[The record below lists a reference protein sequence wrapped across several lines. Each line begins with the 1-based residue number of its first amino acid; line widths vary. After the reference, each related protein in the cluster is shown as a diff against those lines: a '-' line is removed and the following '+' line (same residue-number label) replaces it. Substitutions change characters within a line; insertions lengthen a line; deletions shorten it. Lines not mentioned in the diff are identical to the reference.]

1 MKQQE
6 ILLRGTLVDLKTAH
20 EEITKEPVRVWQTES
35 LKNHIEKAGLRKK
48 GYMMPFMDVEDV
60 TEEEHQLA
68 KEFFPEVKLTGLE
81 LRSER
86 KGKAWG
92 GSYFR
97 ILKDSENEEN
107 RVIQWIYVWTKQR
120 FFVSFWVTVLPL
132 FILGVIGTLI
142 YSYLDFQ
149 NAIISVALIGSI
161 FLLLGFSALKDAIKG
176 LTKGKYYFS
185 NGQLFIAFGAV
196 FWLLLGEM
204 YLKDKG
210 FLRNIEENIPFI
222 EDGEK
227 IIQDTILGG
236 HDILIS
242 RVALFYFLAATIA
255 LILLKVKLPA
265 FTHATHDMDWAPLFI
280 YIKKKGEEWKLDKI
294 RYDAF
299 HYFAD
304 TNSSNY
310 LNQKK
315 ALINNKKPK
324 LEIPNFWHSF
334 RVKTGL
340 NNWFFVFAG
349 FITLLVAMFLGIIT
363 FVGDVDWKN
372 LEQVA
377 GIVRFVVFPILLFL
391 GAYLA
396 FSKWPS
402 DVVNKKLDL
411 ADTKYHL
418 TDDRLRIFWNL
429 RGQEPALKVRSKL
442 QDPFMDDDD
451 FSTFRDDLEQIVF
464 YTLLPK
470 LTEIEQ
476 QLFFKKL

>member
-1 MKQQE
+1 MEQQE
-6 ILLRGTLVDLKTAH
+6 MLLRGTLVDLKNAQ
-20 EEITKEPVRVWQTES
+20 EEVKKEPVRVWQTKS
-35 LKNHIEKAGLRKK
+35 LKSHIEKAGLRKK
-48 GYMMPFMDVEDV
+48 GYMMPLMDAEDV
-60 TEEEHQLA
+60 TVDEHQLA

-86 KGKAWG
+86 KSKAWG

-97 ILKDSENEEN
+97 ILKDSENEDN

-132 FILGVIGTLI
+132 FILGVLGTLI

-161 FLLLGFSALKDAIKG
+161 FLLLGFSALKDALKG
-176 LTKGKYYFS
+176 LAKGKYYFS
-185 NGQLFIAFGAV
+185 NGQLFVVFGTV

-204 YLKDKG
+204 YLKEKG
-210 FLRNIEENIPFI
+210 FLRNVEESFAFI
-222 EDGEK
+222 ESGEEL
-227 IIQDTILGG
+227 IEDIVLGG
-236 HDILIS
+236 HPLLIS
-242 RVALFYFLAATIA
+242 RVALFYFIAAAIA

-280 YIKKKGEEWKLDKI
+280 YVTKKGEEYKLDKI

-304 TNSSNY
+304 TSTYNSLSQN
-310 LNQKK
+310 N
-315 ALINNKKPK
+315 ALIGKKKPK

-334 RVKTGL
+334 RIKTGL
-340 NNWFFVFAG
+340 NNWFYVIAGLVLLFVS
-349 FITLLVAMFLGIIT
+349 LFLGIIT
-363 FVGDVDWKN
+363 FVGNVEWGN
-372 LEQVA
+372 LDQIA
-377 GIVRFVVFPILLFL
+377 DIIRFVVFPLLLFL

-396 FSKWPS
+396 TSKWPS
-402 DVVNKKLDL
+402 DVISKKIDL

-451 FSTFRDDLEQIVF
+451 FSTFRDDLNQIVF
-464 YTLLPK
+464 FTLLPK
-470 LTEIEQ
+470 LTEIQQ
-476 QLFFKKL
+476 QLFFNKL